1 MGCLFLLQGIFLTE
15 ELNLGLLGFLL
26 WPVDS
31 LLLRHLGSPYTITVV
46 VSFCSYR

>member
-26 WPVDS
+26 WPVAPGKPICNYSGD
-31 LLLRHLGSPYTITVV
+31 
-46 VSFCSYR
+46 